1 MRRLDWRF
9 APAGIGRWGRRLAA
23 AAALSGLA
31 GCAGL
36 GGPCRHVVD
45 FSGAIVDGAT
55 GEPVSGVAVAIRAG
69 DRLVYDGE
77 TGAGGEIAFRYV
89 TGCPGEAH
97 RGRRDREGP
106 LAVIFEF
113 DMGGYGRVE
122 IPVRFEQN
130 KRTLSLGEIRLVRQE
145 G

>member
-1 MRRLDWRF
+1 M
-9 APAGIGRWGRRLAA
+9 
-23 AAALSGLA
+23 
-31 GCAGL
+31 
-36 GGPCRHVVD
+36 
-45 FSGAIVDGAT
+45 DGAT

-77 TGAGGEIAFRYV
+77 TGAGGEIAFRYE
-89 TGCPGEAH
+89 TGCPDEAH
-97 RGRRDREGP
+97 RGRRDREDP
-106 LAVIFEF
+106 FAVIFEF